1 MKLVQRCTSVK
12 GMVSLIKRMNI
23 HSLWS
28 QCFLFVFTLIVLPI
42 LTVLAFSNEYNEK
55 IMLEQKRVS
64 DLKDL
69 NSLALNIDT
78 LTESMES
85 YGKLL
90 AQTDTIRNEFIS
102 ASPTPAAKFA
112 EHLEASSSSIPSISA
127 ISLMNPSGIFWQE
140 TEIERNRLS
149 WFFNKTL
156 LQQLSKTPAFFTK
169 SFSIEYVESGQVE
182 RVISYIQPCYD
193 ENNILLG
200 YIVFYINTENF
211 KQLLSPFDNSTFIL
225 ENGCVFASQQEIPFY
240 LKLFQLYNI
249 NYGYLEEDNSVI
261 LNSDTVP
268 YVVTSRSYP
277 KLQLQFVSMTSY
289 ETLKKSLQV
298 GFPNFYSMAIY
309 GTLFAL
315 LSAFL
320 LARQLTKRLLNLKK
334 VMKNV
339 TSGDFHTRYQTNGKD
354 EVAEL
359 GHTFNSLLDTI
370 ERLLNTQEQNYKNQ
384 QKIQFQ
390 LIQEQIKPHFLYNML
405 ETINSM
411 IRSNYKD
418 ESIHIVNNL
427 ASFYRISLNNGSDII
442 SIAQEIQVTENYLAL
457 QTMRYIEFMDYS
469 VAFSPNIYQ
478 YSIPKLVL
486 QPLVENAIYHGIKEK
501 CQKGMLFISGYM
513 ENNDIIFEVF
523 DTGCGMS
530 EEKITEMSSFIND
543 KDDIENHFGISS
555 VIKRLNLF
563 TNGKA
568 SLVINSVLGEYTCV
582 TISYPVNF

>member
-1 MKLVQRCTSVK
+1 MVGFMKRV
-12 GMVSLIKRMNI
+12 NI

-64 DLKDL
+64 DLKNL

-78 LTESMES
+78 LTESIES

-90 AQTDTIRNEFIS
+90 AQTDTIRNEFLS
-102 ASPTPAAKFA
+102 ASSTPAAKFA
-112 EHLEASSSSIPSISA
+112 KRLEAYSSSIPSISA

-169 SFSIEYVESGQVE
+169 SFSIEYVESGLVE

-193 ENNILLG
+193 ENNVLLG
-200 YIVFYINTENF
+200 YLVFYINTDTL

-289 ETLKKSLQV
+289 EALKESLQV
-298 GFPNFYSMAIY
+298 GFPSFYSMAIY

-315 LSAFL
+315 LSASL
-320 LARQLTKRLLNLKK
+320 LARQLTKRLLKLKK

-370 ERLLNTQEQNYKNQ
+370 ERLLFTQKQNYKNQ

-405 ETINSM
+405 ETINSL

-442 SIAQEIQVTENYLAL
+442 SIAQEIRVTENYLAL

-486 QPLVENAIYHGIKEK
+486 QPIVENAIYHGLKEK

-513 ENNDIIFEVF
+513 ENNYIIFEVF

-530 EEKITEMSSFIND
+530 EEKITEIASFIDD

>member
-1 MKLVQRCTSVK
+1 MVGFMKRV
-12 GMVSLIKRMNI
+12 NI

-64 DLKDL
+64 DLKNL

-78 LTESMES
+78 LTESIES

-90 AQTDTIRNEFIS
+90 AQTDTIRNEFLS
-102 ASPTPAAKFA
+102 ASSTPAAKFA
-112 EHLEASSSSIPSISA
+112 KRLEAYSSSIPSISA

-169 SFSIEYVESGQVE
+169 SFSIEYVESGLVE

-193 ENNILLG
+193 ENNVLLG
-200 YIVFYINTENF
+200 YLVFYINTDTL

-289 ETLKKSLQV
+289 EALKESLQV
-298 GFPNFYSMAIY
+298 GFPSFYSMAIY

-315 LSAFL
+315 LSASL
-320 LARQLTKRLLNLKK
+320 LARQLTKRLLKLKK

-370 ERLLNTQEQNYKNQ
+370 ERLLLTQKQNYKNQ

-405 ETINSM
+405 ETINSL

-442 SIAQEIQVTENYLAL
+442 SIAQEIRVTENYLAL

-486 QPLVENAIYHGIKEK
+486 QPIVENAIYHGLKEK

-513 ENNDIIFEVF
+513 ENNYIIFEVF

-530 EEKITEMSSFIND
+530 EEKITEIASFIDD